1 MQINTYIYGT
11 SFYHKFDIR
20 AKLLF
25 TLLISISVFF
35 CQRVFVLTAVAF
47 LFIAVSIVSVG
58 VKETWFGFKRLALIL
73 FFLFLFAPLQKRASV
88 EGIYIGSFKLVTY
101 ASLLTSYLVA
111 MRFIS
116 ISYAFMLLIET
127 EKSERIIDAF
137 EWYKLPGNV
146 SLMLSLVLRYIPYI
160 GSMYEEIR
168 LSMSLRL
175 KEGKRGYPIFPTIIA
190 LTVASIKMIPQTAS
204 SLEERGYGSGEAI
217 KRNRFNK
224 SKSLLIDFAICIIL
238 PLFILLGGR
247 VW

>member
-11 SFYHKFDIR
+11 SFYHRFDIR

-25 TLLISISVFF
+25 TLLMSIAVFF
-35 CQRVFVLTAVAF
+35 CQRPFVLLAVALSF
-47 LFIAVSIVSVG
+47 VLLSIVSVG
-58 VKETWFGFKRLALIL
+58 AKETWLGFKRLALIL
-73 FFLFLFAPLQKRASV
+73 LFLFLFAPLQKRASI
-88 EGIYIGSFKLVTY
+88 EGIYIGSFKLVTFE
-101 ASLLTSYLVA
+101 SLLMSYMVA

-137 EWYKLPGNV
+137 EWYKLPVNV

-204 SLEERGYGSGEAI
+204 SLEERGYGAGEAL
-217 KRNRFNK
+217 KRNRFAK
-224 SKSLLIDFAICIIL
+224 SRLLLIEFIISTIL
-238 PLFILLGGR
+238 PVIVLLGGR

>member
-25 TLLISISVFF
+25 TLLISISAFF
-35 CQRVFVLTAVAF
+35 VSNPFFLLFLALAFVV
-47 LFIAVSIVSVG
+47 VSMLSVG
-58 VKETWFGFKRLALIL
+58 AKESFLCFKRLSLIL
-73 FFLFLFAPLQKRASV
+73 LFLFLFSPLQNRSSV
-88 EGIYIGSFKLVTY
+88 EGIYISSFKLVTY
-101 ASLLTSYLVA
+101 DALMTSYRVA
-111 MRFIS
+111 MRFIA

-137 EWYKLPGNV
+137 EWYKLPENV

-160 GSMYEEIR
+160 GSMYEDIR

-204 SLEERGYGSGEAI
+204 SLEERGYGSKSAI
-217 KRNRFNK
+217 KRRRFGRNPY
-224 SKSLLIDFAICIIL
+224 LLIEFIISIIL
-238 PLFILLGGR
+238 PVIFLFGGR
-247 VW
+247 VL